1 MCLATVEVLER
12 EDEALKKEMEA
23 LSEHNHGLERANQK

>member
-1 MCLATVEVLER
+1 MCLATVEVWRER
-12 EDEALKKEMEA
+12 MRLSKKEMEA